1 MSALEVVPSPP
12 PAGLEDIVTGL
23 WFVRGPAPTPFERIL
38 PAPDVALVVP
48 LAVQP
53 YRVHD
58 AGAWRTLGGT
68 FVAGLRQEATI
79 SSNGAVLG
87 NVGATIRADALR
99 ALGLDPVLM
108 AGGVREVD
116 GFGELEA
123 LGADVGAGDALRA
136 LTSALRSRRDT
147 RWQPDPVVRSAIARF
162 AEDPQPRVSDVAQG
176 SGVSSPA
183 LVARFRRATGVT
195 PKAYAHLMRLHGLLE
210 RLTAAAIAS
219 TGDAGAPALDGR
231 GGVAWS
237 ELAVEAGYYDQ
248 SHLTRAFHRFVGLT
262 PAAYFDGVRGR
273 GPDAVRFVP
282 EDEAPGA

>member
-1 MSALEVVPSPP
+1 MPALVVVPRPA
-12 PAGLEDIVTGL
+12 PAGLEDVVTGM

-38 PAPDVALVVP
+38 PSPDVALVVP

-53 YRVHD
+53 YRVHEAD
-58 AGAWRTLGGT
+58 GWRVLGGA

-79 SSNGAVLG
+79 SSNGAELG

-99 ALGLDPVLM
+99 AIGLDPGAL
-108 AGGVREVD
+108 AGGVREVS

-123 LGADVGAGDALRA
+123 LAPAVGADDALDTLSRM
-136 LTSALRSRRDT
+136 LRSRLDE
-147 RWQPDPVVRSAIARF
+147 RWRPDPVVRASIARF
-162 AEDPQPRVSDVAQG
+162 AEDPQPRVSAVARTE
-176 SGVSSPA
+176 GVSPPA

-195 PKAYAHLMRLHGLLE
+195 PKAYADLMRLHGLLE
-210 RLTAAAIAS
+210 RLTAAALAS
-219 TGDAGAPALDGR
+219 SADAGDEGR
-231 GGVAWS
+231 VVWS
-237 ELAVEAGYYDQ
+237 ELAVESGYYDQ

-282 EDEAPGA
+282 EEEAPAG